1 MTDATDT
8 TAPAPAATAQAAPAP
23 AAPVAPAPVA
33 PAAAP
38 APDLQAQIAALQA
51 QLAAVQ
57 NPAATHGVV
66 KLVGFA
72 ALRAWWTSVTA
83 AVTMKNFI
91 ACASRTAYRSVEG
104 LKTLLVFALTG
115 GLALVSEFNGI
126 DLTPLVQMF
135 LPAGAHL
142 DVAQVI
148 TLMSVLGILLRL
160 VTSTPVFRKAAKT
173 VGGAADSNVD
183 TPVAG

>member
-1 MTDATDT
+1 MTDTNTATVAPA
-8 TAPAPAATAQAAPAP
+8 TAPAAAAAPVAPAPAP
-23 AAPVAPAPVA
+23 AAPV
-33 PAAAP
+33 AAP

-83 AVTMKNFI
+83 AVTMKNFV
-91 ACASRTAYRSVEG
+91 ACASRTVYRSVEG
-104 LKTLLVFALTG
+104 LKTLLVFAVTG

-126 DLTPLVQMF
+126 DLTPLVSAV

-160 VTSTPVFRKAAKT
+160 LTSTPVFRRAAKS